1 MDQPADGAHV
11 IDFVLLGQLLPVFG
25 AAALRTVMLTLVG
38 LVGGLVCGFCFH
50 ALRETG
56 WRMAA
61 CVYQVYTGV
70 WRGMPFLIHLFI
82 VYFGLPNAGI
92 SLDPFAA
99 AGLTL
104 AVYGGAY
111 FAEIFRACWQ
121 SIPRGQIEAARC
133 MGLPARQIFRVIE
146 CPQALRASLP
156 LIASQTILLM
166 KESALASVVTY
177 PELTMT
183 AGKVVSAQFVYVE
196 PYLFLALCYWGLS
209 LLINLVSRA
218 LRARFAI

>member
-1 MDQPADGAHV
+1 M
-11 IDFVLLGQLLPVFG
+11 IDLALLGQLLPAFG

-38 LVGGLVCGFCFH
+38 LAGGLVCGFCFH
-50 ALRETG
+50 VLRETG
-56 WRMAA
+56 WRATA
-61 CVYQVYTGV
+61 WVYGAYTGV
-70 WRGMPFLIHLFI
+70 WRGVPFLIHLFV

-133 MGLPARQIFRVIE
+133 MGLPARQIFMVIE
-146 CPQALRASLP
+146 CPQGLRASLP

-166 KESALASVVTY
+166 KESALASVITY

-183 AGKVVSAQFVYVE
+183 TGKVVSEQFVYVE
-196 PYLFLALCYWGLS
+196 PYVLLALCYWGLS
-209 LLINLVSRA
+209 LLINRAAQA
-218 LRARFAI
+218 LRARVALRGPTP

>member
-1 MDQPADGAHV
+1 M
-11 IDFVLLGQLLPVFG
+11 IDLAVLAQLLPTFG
-25 AAALRTVMLTLVG
+25 AATLRTVMLTVVG
-38 LVGGLVCGFCFH
+38 LVGGLLCGFFFH

-56 WRMAA
+56 WRLAA
-61 CVYQVYTGV
+61 WAYEVYTGV
-70 WRGMPFLIHLFI
+70 WRGTPFLIQLFI

-92 SLDPFAA
+92 SLDPFVAA
-99 AGLTL
+99 SLTL

-133 MGLPARQIFRVIE
+133 MGLPARHIFAVIE

-166 KESALASVVTY
+166 KESALASVITY
-177 PELTMT
+177 QELTMT
-183 AGKVVSAQFVYVE
+183 AGRVVSEQFIYIE
-196 PYLFLALCYWGLS
+196 PYLLLALCYWGLS
-209 LLINLVSRA
+209 LIINRA
-218 LRARFAI
+218 AKVLRAWLAF